1 MVFEEQKKHLLLVLL
16 FLQYVY
22 ATVKRSRVLGVP
34 VPEGLP
40 GPEGPPG
47 PSSAP
52 DWSEFPATQDVDFD
66 CNGLTSVRDIS
77 FCDGSFIGPG
87 SSFDIAANDVLVMS
101 GVQDPDG
108 SYNGA
113 AIVSQDR
120 IY

>member
-1 MVFEEQKKHLLLVLL
+1 MDSDPRLLNIVLLALLVKY
-16 FLQYVY
+16 FYV
-22 ATVKRSRVLGVP
+22 TVKKSSVP
-34 VPEGLP
+34 SISGPEGP
-40 GPEGPPG
+40 TGPEGPPG

-52 DWSEFPATQDVDFD
+52 EWSEFPATQDVDVD
-66 CNGLTSVRDIS
+66 CNGLTSVRDVS

-87 SSFDIAANDVLVMS
+87 SSFDIAAKDVLVMS
-101 GVQDPDG
+101 GVQDPAG